1 MRRAAAAF
9 ALAALTALPVASF
22 AQDQAAQD
30 TAPTTLADMRVQLD
44 GLRAEFQALR
54 AQLVASGAAGYQAAG
69 GDAAI
74 DRMAAI
80 EQRLARLT
88 DRTEQLQNRIT
99 RVVAEGTRQMDDLEF
114 RLCEMDETCD
124 LAALTTPDTGYL
136 PSGTD
141 LSAATPPGGQGTGK
155 APTAAEQAD
164 FDAARKV
171 LASGDFLRAAEMF
184 GKVAETHAGGP
195 MTAEALYLRGQA
207 LSEAD
212 ETRAAAAAWLEG
224 FAADP
229 DGPRAAESLLGI
241 AGIIQ
246 LEGDPTAACLYLAE
260 IPARF
265 PGTPQAAQAETQMS
279 RLLCGANDL
288 DAADLAVDEAATDLA
303 EQ

>member
-9 ALAALTALPVASF
+9 ALAALTALPVAAF
-22 AQDQAAQD
+22 GQGM
-30 TAPTTLADMRVQLD
+30 TLADMRTELD
-44 GLRAEFQALR
+44 GLRAEFQTLR

-80 EQRLARLT
+80 ELRLARLT
-88 DRTEQLQNRIT
+88 DKTEQLQNRIT
-99 RVVAEGTRQMDDLEF
+99 RVVAESARQMDDLEF
-114 RLCEMDETCD
+114 RLCEMDEGCD
-124 LAALTTPDTGYL
+124 LSALTTPDTGYL
-136 PSGTD
+136 PGGTD
-141 LSAATPPGGQGTGK
+141 LSSAAPSSGSNGK

-164 FDAARKV
+164 FDAARRV
-171 LASGDFLRAAEMF
+171 LAEGDFLRAAEMF

-195 MTAEALYLRGQA
+195 LTAEALYLRGQA
-207 LSEAD
+207 LAEAD
-212 ETRAAAAAWLEG
+212 QTRAAAAAWLEG

-241 AGIIQ
+241 AQIIQ
-246 LEGDPTAACLYLAE
+246 LDGDPTAACLYLAE

-288 DAADLAVDEAATDLA
+288 DAADLDATGVGTATDLA